1 MERRSWSSNEWKAWR
16 SRRMFFNFSSLPRS
30 TSRGPSSA
38 GAVRSRVSRAVRSDR
53 FPTGTLSRWVS
64 ARCPLRRAQA
74 PAASTSAP
82 GPFPR
87 APRPLRLP
95 TRSARPGA
103 CNAVCAPVVPSARDV
118 FLLLPPLLRL
128 ALQAPRLRPV
138 VNVLDLGH
146 KLLPVGVLCV
156 HTARRACTDSV
167 RSRSQPTARP
177 APCARALRLRP
188 YPCPARHLIVWVRP
202 AVALVKPAVLPGV
215 APRQW
220 AHRCAPCHRAW
231 SAQPASAPPARAR
244 HTHARTHAEMRARAR
259 THTHTLTLTHTY
271 TYTPTAPVG
280 M

>member
-103 CNAVCAPVVPSARDV
+103 CNAVCAPVVPSTRDV

-167 RSRSQPTARP
+167 RSRSQPTARALHP
-177 APCARALRLRP
+177 APATLPL
-188 YPCPARHLIVWVRP
+188 PCPAPDCMCPPRCGPCETRGS
-202 AVALVKPAVLPGV
+202 PG
-215 APRQW
+215 R
-220 AHRCAPCHRAW
+220 R
-231 SAQPASAPPARAR
+231 
-244 HTHARTHAEMRARAR
+244 
-259 THTHTLTLTHTY
+259 
-271 TYTPTAPVG
+271 PTAVG
-280 M
+280 PS